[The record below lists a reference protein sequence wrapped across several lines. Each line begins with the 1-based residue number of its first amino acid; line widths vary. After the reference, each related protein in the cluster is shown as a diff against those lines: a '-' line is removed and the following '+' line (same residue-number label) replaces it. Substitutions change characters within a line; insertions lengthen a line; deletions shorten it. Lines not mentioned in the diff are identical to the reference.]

1 MTEVRRGK
9 SRIIDIALQAGVSTA
24 TVDRVLNRR
33 PGVRQK
39 TIDRVHDAMRWL
51 DKAPVRPT
59 VIPSVAADLTID
71 VVIAGEAGFA
81 NAALASELRLAA
93 SRLGLTLRPAYPKRM
108 DPGALADALRK
119 GLQQGGSGFIVQ
131 PLDHHLVREA
141 LAEIR
146 DRDLPVITILTDLP
160 GADVMGYSGLDN
172 RSAGRTAGLLMGRL
186 CKQAGEVATFW
197 GGGLYRS
204 HEEREIGFRS
214 VIRDEFPEL
223 SLLGDIKG
231 RDDPHRN
238 YELAKTLLASNRNL
252 RGIYNVGGGNRGI
265 EKALIESGRAADITY
280 VAFNLTP
287 LTKQAL
293 LNGTIDAV
301 VHQDMARVAHLA
313 VTALVDNFTGKPVA
327 FPNVPVEII
336 MRENIR

>member
-1 MTEVRRGK
+1 MAVVRRGK

-24 TVDRVLNRR
+24 TVDRVLNQR

-71 VVIAGEAGFA
+71 IVIAGEAGFA
-81 NAALASELRLAA
+81 NAALASKLRRAG
-93 SRLGLTLRPAYPKRM
+93 SRVGLTLRAAYPKRM
-108 DPGALADALRK
+108 DPGALADALHR
-119 GLQQGGSGFIVQ
+119 GLAQGSSGFIVQ

-146 DRDLPVITILTDLP
+146 DRDLPVVTVLTDLP
-160 GADVMGYSGLDN
+160 GADVMGYAGLDN
-172 RSAGRTAGLLMGRL
+172 RAAGRTAGLLMGRL
-186 CKQAGEVATFW
+186 CRQPGEVATFW

-214 VIRDEFPEL
+214 IIRDEFPDL
-223 SLLGDIKG
+223 VLLGDLQG
-231 RDDPHRN
+231 GDDPRRN
-238 YELAKTLLASNRNL
+238 YELARDYLATHPGL
-252 RGIYNVGGGNRGI
+252 RGIYNVGSGNRGI
-265 EKALIESGRAADITY
+265 EKALIESGRVSDVTY

-287 LTKQAL
+287 LTKQGL
-293 LNGTIDAV
+293 LNSTIDAV
-301 VHQDMARVAHLA
+301 VHQDMAQVAHLA
-313 VTALVDNFTGKPVA
+313 VTALVDNFTGKPVS

-336 MRENIR
+336 LRENIR

>member
-1 MTEVRRGK
+1 MTVHRRGK

-24 TVDRVLNRR
+24 TVDRVLNKR

-39 TIDRVHDAMRWL
+39 TIDRVHEALRWL

-81 NAALASELRLAA
+81 NAALASELRLAG
-93 SRLGLTLRPAYPKRM
+93 SKLGLTLRPAYPKRM
-108 DPGALADALRK
+108 DPGALADALHR
-119 GLQQGGSGFIVQ
+119 GLEQGSSGFIVQ
-131 PLDHHLVREA
+131 PLDHPLVREA
-141 LAEIR
+141 LAEISHR
-146 DRDLPVITILTDLP
+146 NLPVITVLTDLP
-160 GADVMGYSGLDN
+160 GAEAMGYSGLDN
-172 RSAGRTAGLLMGRL
+172 RAAGRTAGLLMGRL
-186 CKQAGEVATFW
+186 CKRPGDVATFW

-214 VIRDEFPEL
+214 IIRTEFPEL
-223 SLLGDIKG
+223 SLLADIKG

-238 YELAKTLLASNRNL
+238 YELARKLLASHRTL

-265 EKALIESGRAADITY
+265 EKALIESGRAAEICY

-287 LTKQAL
+287 LTKQSL
-293 LNGTIDAV
+293 LNGHIDAV

-313 VTALVDNFTGKPVA
+313 VTALVDNFTGKPVSC
-327 FPNVPVEII
+327 PRVPVEVIL
-336 MRENIR
+336 RENIR